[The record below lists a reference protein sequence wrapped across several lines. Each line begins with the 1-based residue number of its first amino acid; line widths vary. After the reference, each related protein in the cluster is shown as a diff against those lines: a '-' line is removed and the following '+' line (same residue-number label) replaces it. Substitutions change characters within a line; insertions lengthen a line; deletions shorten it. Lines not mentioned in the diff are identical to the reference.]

1 MSKTRFPPAPKA
13 ARLTNS
19 PRTGQFGDAPAIMA
33 KIEDI
38 INDTLKANF
47 LPIMSADKPH
57 HKAPTSMPTYAAI
70 VKPLG

>member
-1 MSKTRFPPAPKA
+1 
-13 ARLTNS
+13 
-19 PRTGQFGDAPAIMA
+19 MA